1 MSQTRPDPAANQPAA
16 KDPAANQPAAKDP
29 AANQPAAKDPAA
41 NQPAAKDPA
50 AKEPTGTR
58 PRSRVTLQDV
68 ADRAGVSLTTASR
81 VVNDGA
87 RRVGASLAQRV
98 HQAVAELGYT
108 ANLQARA
115 VATGQSTMV
124 GVVVHDIAD
133 PYFSSIAAGLI
144 EVADARRL
152 LVCMSPASATEAAER
167 EYVALM
173 RAQRARAVIL
183 IGSRSDDAAARAELR
198 AEIAA
203 FTRSGGRAVCVGQDL
218 LGVDTIRP
226 ENAAGARGP
235 GPGDGR
241 ARAPPLRRAG
251 RAARPADRAGP
262 ARRVPGRARRLV
274 GAAGGGPGRPR
285 PVHQGRR
292 LRGDERR
299 PGRAPG
305 RAPDC
310 VFAVTDVMAMG
321 ALARLRAGGLQ
332 VPADIALAGFDDIL
346 TLRDVYPPL
355 TTVRLPLKRMG
366 EMAAGLVLAEAAD
379 TGADL
384 AAASATP
391 GHPGARR
398 GHPAG
403 KHPVRVLRPAD
414 PCAPDCASGTFRT
427 NWKALAD
434 IVVDHRPRSRA

>member
-1 MSQTRPDPAANQPAA
+1 M
-16 KDPAANQPAAKDP
+16 
-29 AANQPAAKDPAA
+29 
-41 NQPAAKDPA
+41 
-50 AKEPTGTR
+50 
-58 PRSRVTLQDV
+58 TLQDV

-81 VVNDGA
+81 VVNEGS
-87 RRVGASLAQRV
+87 RRVGPRLAERV
-98 HQAVAELGYT
+98 NRAVAELGYT

-115 VATGQSTMV
+115 VATGQSTMI

-152 LVCMSPASATEAAER
+152 LVCISSTSATEAAER

-183 IGSRSDDAAARAELR
+183 IGSRSDDAAARDALR

-203 FTRSGGRAVCVGQDL
+203 FTRSGGRAVAVGQDL
-218 LGVDTIRP
+218 LGVDTILP
-226 ENAAGARGP
+226 ENAAGAEALARAMVALGHRRFAVLAGPRGLLTARDRLDGFRAGLAAWSVPLEAARIVHGPFTRDGGYEAMSAVLAAARGP
-235 GPGDGR
+235 
-241 ARAPPLRRAG
+241 L
-251 RAARPADRAGP
+251 
-262 ARRVPGRARRLV
+262 
-274 GAAGGGPGRPR
+274 
-285 PVHQGRR
+285 
-292 LRGDERR
+292 
-299 PGRAPG
+299 
-305 RAPDC
+305 PDC

-366 EMAAGLVLAEAAD
+366 EMAAGLVLAEASAAA
-379 TGADL
+379 ADL
-384 AAASATP
+384 GHRQRQRRHGRRPAAP

-403 KHPVRVLRPAD
+403 KHPAAPARPLTTPPLTTPPLTTPARPAG
-414 PCAPDCASGTFRT
+414 PCASGPLIRYVSQKLESACQWRQAAGSSTAT
-427 NWKALAD
+427 LASGHSL
-434 IVVDHRPRSRA
+434 VDRPPRSRA

>member
-1 MSQTRPDPAANQPAA
+1 MGQARDSQDATVREGAVSQARPELA
-16 KDPAANQPAAKDP
+16 
-29 AANQPAAKDPAA
+29 
-41 NQPAAKDPA
+41 
-50 AKEPTGTR
+50 R

-81 VVNDGA
+81 VVNEGS
-87 RRVGASLAQRV
+87 RRVGPRLAQRV
-98 HQAVAELGYT
+98 NRAVTELGYT

-115 VATGQSTMV
+115 VATGQSTMI

-144 EVADARRL
+144 EAADARQL
-152 LVCMSPASATEAAER
+152 LVCISSTSATEAAER

-183 IGSRSDDAAARAELR
+183 IGSRSDDAAARDALR

-203 FTRSGGRAVCVGQDL
+203 FTRSGGRAVAVGQDL
-218 LGVDTIRP
+218 LGVDTILP
-226 ENAAGARGP
+226 ENAAGAEAL
-235 GPGDGR
+235 
-241 ARAPPLRRAG
+241 ARAMVALGHRRFAVLAGPRGLLTARDRLDGFRAG
-251 RAARPADRAGP
+251 LAAWSVPLEAVRVIYGAFTRDGGYEAMSAVLAAAGP
-262 ARRVPGRARRLV
+262 L
-274 GAAGGGPGRPR
+274 
-285 PVHQGRR
+285 
-292 LRGDERR
+292 
-299 PGRAPG
+299 
-305 RAPDC
+305 PDC

-366 EMAAGLVLAEAAD
+366 EMAAGLVLAEAAELR
-379 TGADL
+379 G
-384 AAASATP
+384 AAAAHARRPAAP

-403 KHPVRVLRPAD
+403 KHPAAPA
-414 PCAPDCASGTFRT
+414 R
-427 NWKALAD
+427 
-434 IVVDHRPRSRA
+434 